1 MAEIINLN
9 RHRKARSG
17 EDKRKEAAKNRA
29 LAQLTPAERL
39 IFRGDA
45 RRARED
51 LEKKRLEDGADDQTP
66 PPAQE

>member
-9 RHRKARSG
+9 RHRKARAG
-17 EDKRKEAAKNRA
+17 EDKRKEAAHNRA

-45 RRARED
+45 KRARE
-51 LEKKRLEDGADDQTP
+51 EIERKRMDSDDPKDGAP
-66 PPAQE
+66 KRK

>member
-29 LAQLTPAERL
+29 LARLTPAERL
-39 IFRGDA
+39 IFRGDSK
-45 RRARED
+45 RARDE
-51 LEKKRLEDGADDQTP
+51 LEKKRLDDDTPDGP
-66 PPAQE
+66 PKRG